1 MITIRFPNITEPTAE
16 GQIAQLKSYLYQLV
30 QQLNW
35 ALSTLE
41 SGNGQAS
48 SAETPAYG
56 DISAETFYELKSLL
70 VKSSDTLNSFYE
82 KINTKLE
89 GQYVKQTEFNE
100 HKQSEDGKYIAKADF
115 DAYKQSVTESFDDLG
130 NQYVSQEIFEEH
142 EQQNAE
148 TFVLATDFD
157 AYKQEMSAKFSEI
170 EGVIAEIQ
178 QTIQSMQET
187 GGEEHG

>member
-1 MITIRFPNITEPTAE
+1 MINIRFPNITEPTAE
-16 GQIAQLKSYLYQLV
+16 GQIAQIKSYLYQLV

-70 VKSSDTLNSFYE
+70 IKSSDTLNAYYD
-82 KINTKLE
+82 KINSKLE
-89 GQYVKQTEFNE
+89 GQYVKVSEFDK
-100 HKQSEDGKYIAKADF
+100 HKK
-115 DAYKQSVTESFDDLG
+115 SVMLS
-130 NQYVSQEIFEEH
+130 
-142 EQQNAE
+142 A
-148 TFVLATDFD
+148 DFD
-157 AYKQEMSAKFSEI
+157 AYKQEMVEKFSKIDEA
-170 EGVIAEIQ
+170 IAEIK

-187 GGEEHG
+187 GGE

>member
-16 GQIAQLKSYLYQLV
+16 GQLAQLKSYLYQLV

-89 GQYVKQTEFNE
+89 GQYVKKTEFDQ
-100 HKQSEDGKYIAKADF
+100 HKE
-115 DAYKQSVTESFDDLG
+115 SVTESFDGLSD
-130 NQYVSQEIFEEH
+130 QYVSQETFGEH
-142 EQQNAE
+142 QQENTQNIADLDSK
-148 TFVLATDFD
+148 FVSNTDFD
-157 AYKQEMSAKFSEI
+157 AYTQEVSAKFSEL

-178 QTIQSMQET
+178 QAIQSMQET